1 MCTNK
6 FSIGELIGVHV
17 SSIVNEI
24 IRAITSQFFVVVFL
38 RKNFERKKHITSQN
52 QLRKQN

>member
-17 SSIVNEI
+17 SSIVNGI

-38 RKNFERKKHITSQN
+38 RKHFERKKHITSQN